1 MNESYNDNV
10 PLIRVINDNDSF
22 NGSLNETQDSIALSS
37 FSKKKK
43 IMIQLL
49 KKTKEEQYL

>member
-22 NGSLNETQDSIALSS
+22 NGSLNETQVSIYYILYIYILS
-37 FSKKKK
+37 
-43 IMIQLL
+43 LL
-49 KKTKEEQYL
+49 ILNIII